1 MLTQFKFQVEK
12 FYCMLF
18 LFIFML
24 RWNAVVDSWYECTLP
39 IFVLG
44 DYILLS
50 FSCTVHKPTI
60 FWPNSCISYVLTY
73 ILFCFCSPLP
83 YFFSSALLYP
93 LPHFIL
99 FPLCSTSLFLVFPPT
114 PIPSPVLPFSSSFVS
129 IPCLHSLCS
138 CFCAWTKCSS
148 DQLAPINR
156 LETMIHDHLTI
167 LREPPFVMDDLFI
180 SALPRLFSLLVLRCL
195 LFSPSKDGY
204 APKSVYPLRYVIVS
218 TILLLLI
225 WFWFLVWLV
234 FYFLFHL
241 NSYL

>member
-1 MLTQFKFQVEK
+1 
-12 FYCMLF
+12 
-18 LFIFML
+18 ML
-24 RWNAVVDSWYECTLP
+24 RWNAVVYSWYECTLP

-73 ILFCFCSPLP
+73 ILFFFVPHFLI
-83 YFFSSALLYP
+83 FFSSALLYS

-99 FPLCSTSLFLVFPPT
+99 FPLCSTSLSLSLPKFPCPSLSY
-114 PIPSPVLPFSSSFVS
+114 PSPRLCV
-129 IPCLHSLCS
+129 PCLHSLCS

-225 WFWFLVWLV
+225 WFWFFLVV
-234 FYFLFHL
+234 FFCLFHL